1 LRGIIDEFEYPA
13 DFSIYLLKPHSLYR
27 HCHIREDNY
36 FDRSGK
42 AVSIKTYGFPE
53 KSLQS
58 IPFRSLAKLSGN
70 ENAIFE

>member
-1 LRGIIDEFEYPA
+1 LHGIIDEFEYPA
-13 DFSIYLLKPHSLYR
+13 DFSIYLLKPRSLYR
-27 HCHIREDNY
+27 RRHIREDSY

-42 AVSIKTYGFPE
+42 AVFVKTYGFPD

-70 ENAIFE
+70 KNATLE